1 VRKSRLNYI
10 LWKYRRTVVNITKAN
25 IANVSLDE
33 FVAAVAGIYKRQ
45 DKKRSIW
52 DIWLHTVNHAAAIG
66 EEARKYKPGEELLQ
80 EIADFSMW
88 LFTFVGKSESTFGS
102 VAGRQRI
109 EESTVRTQMTF
120 SDIIWNKYP
129 GVCPLCFGRRVDQG
143 ISASDTK
150 LMEPCE
156 CLIHPIETRYQEMTP
171 EERERVDRLRTK
183 RLRQYATEHISDKP
197 SSVDGWQQMFRHI
210 YEPNLRHLR
219 LTDIAFHLLEE
230 VGEVSNAMLRT
241 YTYDKEKFQAG
252 EPAWRQIAL
261 ENEIADVSSWL
272 FTLINHLE
280 LMPEIARAF
289 QKFVFK
295 DIVIPDKKIM
305 LSGIIWRRYGSD
317 DLDSLYCPHICK
329 KPVCKCP
336 IWLVQDKKSLTKIVD
351 NFAPPK

>member
-1 VRKSRLNYI
+1 MS
-10 LWKYRRTVVNITKAN
+10 ITRAN

-66 EEARKYKPGEELLQ
+66 EEARKYKPGEKLLQ

-88 LFTFVGKSESTFGS
+88 LFTFVGKIEGTFGLVTGRQGIGEST
-102 VAGRQRI
+102 I
-109 EESTVRTQMTF
+109 RTKMTF

-129 GVCPLCFGRRVDQG
+129 RVCPLCFGRRMDQG
-143 ISASDTK
+143 ISVSDTK

-156 CLIHPIETRYQEMTP
+156 CLIHPVETRDQEMTL
-171 EERERVDRLRTK
+171 EERERINRLRIES
-183 RLRQYATEHISDKP
+183 LQQYAAGHKNDKP
-197 SSVDGWQQMFRHI
+197 SSVDGWQQMFQQI
-210 YEPNLRHLR
+210 YEPNLRHLS
-219 LTDIAFHLLEE
+219 LGDIAFHLLEE

-241 YTYDKEKFQAG
+241 YTYDKEKFQSG

-272 FTLINHLE
+272 FTLINYLE

-289 QKFVFK
+289 QKFIFK
-295 DIVIPDKKIM
+295 DIVFSDRKIM

-336 IWLVQDKKSLTKIVD
+336 IWLVQNKKSLAKIVN
-351 NFAPPK
+351 NFAPPNSKA